1 MEINRIFND
10 IFFNIS
16 NEINY
21 TCDLLNPYI
30 DNNYK
35 KTLSE
40 LKRSFDDFLSFM
52 FDIKNKINNIK
63 LMISELNNELN
74 CNMDMKMLF
83 MPKMNSLKDKYKKL
97 IDEYLIITDK
107 IILHKND
114 KSKNIDYKR
123 CDHEYLQ

>member
-21 TCDLLNPYI
+21 TCNLLNPYI

-40 LKRSFDDFLSFM
+40 LKYNYDDFMNFI
-52 FDIKNKINNIK
+52 FNIKNKINNVK

-83 MPKMNSLKDKYKKL
+83 VPKMNSMKDKYKKL
-97 IDEYLIITDK
+97 IDDYLVITDK
-107 IILHKND
+107 IMLHND
-114 KSKNIDYKR
+114 KLKNIDIKY
-123 CDHEYLQ
+123 CYL

>member
-10 IFFNIS
+10 MFFNIS

-21 TCDLLNPYI
+21 TCNLLNPYI

-40 LKRSFDDFLSFM
+40 LKHNRDDFMGFM
-52 FDIKNKINNIK
+52 FGIKIKINNIK

-83 MPKMNSLKDKYKKL
+83 VPKMNSMKDKYKKL
-97 IDEYLIITDK
+97 IDDYLIITDK
-107 IILHKND
+107 IILHND
-114 KSKNIDYKR
+114 KLKNIDIKY
-123 CDHEYLQ
+123 CYL

>member
-21 TCDLLNPYI
+21 TCNLLNPYI

-40 LKRSFDDFLSFM
+40 LKYNYDDFMNFI
-52 FDIKNKINNIK
+52 FNIKNKINNVK

-83 MPKMNSLKDKYKKL
+83 VPKMNSMKDKYKKL
-97 IDEYLIITDK
+97 IDDYLVITDK
-107 IILHKND
+107 IILHND
-114 KSKNIDYKR
+114 KLKNIDIKY
-123 CDHEYLQ
+123 CYL

>member
-21 TCDLLNPYI
+21 TCNLLNPYI

-40 LKRSFDDFLSFM
+40 LKYNYDDFMNFI
-52 FDIKNKINNIK
+52 FNIKNEINNVK

-83 MPKMNSLKDKYKKL
+83 VPKMNSMKDKYKKL
-97 IDEYLIITDK
+97 IDDYLVITDK
-107 IILHKND
+107 IILHND
-114 KSKNIDYKR
+114 KLKNIDIKY
-123 CDHEYLQ
+123 CYL